1 MLMLSAT
8 IELMDEDR
16 IKQQARESDEQS
28 TQRRAAILGLP
39 YLDLRPLENDLELV
53 DDILDVDTMHKNRI
67 VPLVAGNDSQ
77 PWQFGITT
85 QTPQSLLKELS
96 NKYVAQAQNVAYFL
110 ISQGGYRAL
119 MDRFDP
125 QVRVTYDDIRIANDG
140 DSETIN
146 QVSQALNSVG
156 SDEIFD
162 FIITQADRLNASD
175 IHIENQR
182 NGIRIRL
189 RVDGA
194 LHPVATLDQDRYRII
209 LGALASR
216 ANISTAS
223 KEPQSG
229 HMQQEIGEGDARH
242 MLNMRIEMVPTMY
255 GQDAVIR
262 LFNYDETML
271 SLDRLAI
278 GVAERKEIDE
288 IISHPR
294 GMVLMVGPTGSGKS
308 TTLYSMISALN
319 TTDRKIITLEDPV
332 EFSVPGISQVP
343 VDTTGGQSF
352 ADHLRSVL
360 RLDPDVVMVG
370 EIRDADTAKTA
381 IQASIT
387 GHLVLSTFHA
397 TDTAAAFSRMIDL
410 IGVNPIFST
419 AIRLV
424 IAQRLVRRL
433 DDQTKELYE
442 PDEPTKEWIRGVL
455 KDLPAHIQKPDLEN
469 IRLYRPAVTESSPFG
484 YVGRIVVMEQMVVN
498 EEIQKFLRGDVR
510 DVHAEIIAKSARASG
525 MVTLLENGVLAALRG
540 ETTLEEINRV
550 I

>member
-1 MLMLSAT
+1 
-8 IELMDEDR
+8 MDED
-16 IKQQARESDEQS
+16 KVQQQAREADEQS

-39 YLDLRPLENDLELV
+39 YLDLRPIEGELNLLEDV
-53 DDILDVDTMHKNRI
+53 LDVDTMHKNRLI
-67 VPLVAGNDSQ
+67 PLVAGNDSE

-85 QTPQSLLKELS
+85 QTPQSILKEITDRYS
-96 NKYVAQAQNVAYFL
+96 AQAQNTVFHL
-110 ISQGGYRAL
+110 ISQSGFKVMMERY
-119 MDRFDP
+119 DP
-125 QVRVTYDDIRIANDG
+125 PVKVTYDDIRIANDG
-140 DSETIN
+140 DSETID
-146 QVSQALNSVG
+146 QVSQTLNSVG
-156 SDEIFD
+156 SDEVFD
-162 FIITQADRLNASD
+162 YIITQADKLGASD

-182 NGIRIRL
+182 DGIRIRL

-194 LHPVATLDQDRYRII
+194 LHPVATIDQDRYRVII
-209 LGALASR
+209 GSLATR
-216 ANISTAS
+216 ANLSTAS
-223 KEPQSG
+223 NEPQSG
-229 HMQQEIGEGDARH
+229 HMQQEIGEGDERH

-262 LFNYDETML
+262 LFNYDESML
-271 SLDRLAI
+271 NLDRLEI
-278 GVAERKEIDE
+278 GEAERKEIDE
-288 IISHPR
+288 VVSHPR

-308 TTLYSMISALN
+308 TTLYGMINALN
-319 TTDRKIITLEDPV
+319 TTDRKIITLEDPI

-410 IGVNPIFST
+410 IGQNPIFST

-424 IAQRLVRRL
+424 IAQRLVRKL
-433 DDQTKELYE
+433 DDSSKEAYE
-442 PDEPTKEWIRGVL
+442 PDEATKQWVREAL
-455 KDLPAHIQKPDLEN
+455 KDLPSHVEKPALDN
-469 IRLYRPAVTESSPFG
+469 FQLYRPVKTESSPFG
-484 YVGRIVVMEQMVVN
+484 YSGRMVIMEQLVVN
-498 EEIQKFLRGDVR
+498 EEIQKFLRGDVN
-510 DVHAEIIAKSARASG
+510 DVHAEVIAKTARENG

-540 ETTLEEINRV
+540 ETTLEEVNRV

>member
-1 MLMLSAT
+1 
-8 IELMDEDR
+8 MDED
-16 IKQQARESDEQS
+16 KVQQQAREADEQS

-39 YLDLRPLENDLELV
+39 YLDLRPIEGELNLLEDV
-53 DDILDVDTMHKNRI
+53 LDVDTMHKNRLI
-67 VPLVAGNDSQ
+67 PLVAGNDSE

-85 QTPQSLLKELS
+85 QTPQSILKEITDRYS
-96 NKYVAQAQNVAYFL
+96 AQAQNTVFHL
-110 ISQGGYRAL
+110 ISQSGFKVMMERY
-119 MDRFDP
+119 DP
-125 QVRVTYDDIRIANDG
+125 PVKVTYDDIRIANDG
-140 DSETIN
+140 DSETID
-146 QVSQALNSVG
+146 QVSQTLNSVG
-156 SDEIFD
+156 SDEVFD
-162 FIITQADRLNASD
+162 YIITQADKLGASD

-182 NGIRIRL
+182 DGIRVRL

-194 LHPVATLDQDRYRII
+194 LHPVATIDQDRYRVII
-209 LGALASR
+209 GSLATR
-216 ANISTAS
+216 ANLSTAS
-223 KEPQSG
+223 NEPQSG
-229 HMQQEIGEGDARH
+229 HMQQEIGEGDERH

-262 LFNYDETML
+262 LFNYDESML
-271 SLDRLAI
+271 NLDRLEI
-278 GVAERKEIDE
+278 GEAERKEIDE
-288 IISHPR
+288 VVSHPR

-308 TTLYSMISALN
+308 TTLYSMINALN
-319 TTDRKIITLEDPV
+319 TTDRKIITLEDPI

-410 IGVNPIFST
+410 IGQNPIFST

-424 IAQRLVRRL
+424 IAQRLVRKL
-433 DDQTKELYE
+433 DDSSKEAYE
-442 PDEPTKEWIRGVL
+442 PDEATKQWVREAL
-455 KDLPAHIQKPDLEN
+455 KDLPSHVEKPALDN
-469 IRLYRPAVTESSPFG
+469 FQLYRPVKTESSPFG
-484 YVGRIVVMEQMVVN
+484 YSGRMVIMEQLVVN
-498 EEIQKFLRGDVR
+498 EEIQKFLRGDVN
-510 DVHAEIIAKSARASG
+510 DVHAEVIAKTARENG

-540 ETTLEEINRV
+540 ETTLEEVNRV